1 MSSSILFYHILYHIV
16 LSVSMNLFNLSEDFS
31 ELAFGV
37 GPRSCLGRPLA
48 EAPLGA
54 HLKSQTPKS
63 PQNES
68 AKTFQ
73 EDF

>member
-1 MSSSILFYHILYHIV
+1 MI
-16 LSVSMNLFNLSEDFS
+16 NLIKFSLDSEDFS

-54 HLKSQTPKS
+54 RH
-63 PQNES
+63 
-68 AKTFQ
+68 
-73 EDF
+73 